1 MAMETAKADDEKT
14 DWTVQQILYDKVI
27 EARNSGMSVSQIAR
41 DSGVTQ
47 PVLSRWLSNTG
58 KETIS
63 GPTVDK
69 LAKHFGLT
77 LQ

>member
-1 MAMETAKADDEKT
+1 MVTDTTKADKDN
-14 DWTVQQILYDKVI
+14 WTVQQVLYDKII
-27 EARNSGMSVSQIAR
+27 EARNNGTSVSQIAR
-41 DSGVTQ
+41 ESGVAQ
-47 PVLSRWLSNTG
+47 PVLSRWISNTG

-69 LAKHFGLT
+69 LAKYFGLS